1 MRLMI
6 VLRRALALLFVFCL
20 LAIPWF
26 SANAQDPNNQYFPET
41 GHNVQGDFLRFYN
54 AVPNPTILY
63 GYPITEEF
71 TRKDGLQ
78 VQYFQRARFEY
89 HPELP
94 NDQRV
99 VLTDLGTQMY
109 TPSTQ
114 LNISNPFACHL
125 YTETNIS
132 VCFAFLDFYNQ
143 YGGPLQFGYPISPF
157 EYHDGL
163 IVQYF
168 QRARMEWQPSNPES
182 ERVIL
187 TDLGSLY
194 FDKLSEDPARKDPMQ
209 PLNASIQLEITSIQL
224 RASVWKAVTVES
236 DQQTIFIVAND
247 QSGKPIDDAACT
259 AAVNWP
265 NEPAQVIGAA
275 TNSSGIA
282 ILQLSFA
289 NKAAGNLVPIDVS
302 CQYRN
307 NVTGNTNTSFRVWY

>member
-1 MRLMI
+1 MGLMI
-6 VLRRALALLFVFCL
+6 LLRRTLAFLFVFCL
-20 LAIPWF
+20 LAISWS

-54 AVPNPTILY
+54 AIPNPTILY

-94 NDQRV
+94 NGQRV

-125 YTETNIS
+125 YAETDIS
-132 VCFAFLDFYNQ
+132 VCFAFLDFYNH

-168 QRARMEWQPSNPES
+168 QRARLEWQPSNPES

-194 FDKLSEDPARKDPMQ
+194 FDKLSEDPALKDPMQ
-209 PLNASIQLEITSIQL
+209 PLNASIQPEITSLQL

-247 QSGKPIDDAACT
+247 QTGKPIDDAACT
-259 AAVNWP
+259 ATINWP
-265 NEPAQVIGAA
+265 NESAQVIGTA

-289 NKAAGNLVPIDVS
+289 NKAAGNLVPIEVN
-302 CQYRN
+302 CQYQN